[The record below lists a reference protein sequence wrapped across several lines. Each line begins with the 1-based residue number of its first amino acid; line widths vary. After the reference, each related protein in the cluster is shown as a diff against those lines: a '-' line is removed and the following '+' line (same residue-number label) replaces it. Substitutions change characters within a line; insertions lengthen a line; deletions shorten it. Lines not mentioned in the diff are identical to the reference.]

1 MWKKSLVNIFL
12 GLLSGSL
19 VGLSSHVI
27 YGYDFLIFVY
37 LFPLLYVFNQKN
49 IIQALLAS
57 LSYSLAFNCWLF
69 FWIPFSLTEMW
80 KFPLLYSFGAFIPFA
95 LVSEFQ
101 IFLIAVLR
109 IKIFEKFSF
118 SLKTISLVSLCYAGI
133 ESGFEIIFPD
143 NLGLTIQGYKYLRQ
157 ALDISGTALLSSFI
171 WFTNEALF
179 KALKEKSYKSLIPV
193 GGLIILFSLYGVFQ
207 LNQIEKSYTSSV
219 KALVVQPNF
228 HHNDRNASRE
238 GQRYLVEKILDRHY
252 QMSQTGL
259 QNYPDT
265 EFIVWPETTF
275 PFYFQ
280 NHSSLYQEEKEI
292 ELINFLREK
301 PVSLFFGSFGKT
313 DATPVVITNNLYSID
328 HSQYDHRITR
338 FEKTVLFPFG
348 EYIPGANTFPFLK
361 KIFPKANTPVAA
373 KEPNVAPVGKHNL
386 NIGAA
391 ICYEVL
397 FSDFFIKL
405 AQKNTQVVIN
415 ITNESYFGNFGEP
428 QINLFQTAVRATE
441 TRLPII
447 RSANTGLSGFIDA
460 SGEILKSSSMDEEVI
475 LYQEVQIPDR
485 SKLFLPYVQYGNWW
499 GKLGL
504 LATLLSLIILFLP
517 RRVK

>member
-12 GLLSGSL
+12 GLLSGSC

-27 YGYDFLIFVY
+27 YGYDFLIFFY

-49 IIQALLAS
+49 IFQSLLAS

-101 IFLIAVLR
+101 IFLIAVFR
-109 IKIFEKFSF
+109 IKIFEKFSCN
-118 SLKTISLVSLCYAGI
+118 LKTISLVALSYAGI
-133 ESGFEIIFPD
+133 ESLFEIIFPD

-171 WFTNEALF
+171 WFANEALF
-179 KALKEKSYKSLIPV
+179 KAFKEKSYKPLIPV
-193 GGLIILFSLYGVFQ
+193 GALVLCFSLYGVFQ
-207 LNQIEKSYTSSV
+207 LKQIEKSYNSSV
-219 KALVVQPNF
+219 KALVIQPNF

-238 GQRYLVEKILDRHY
+238 GQRDLIEKILSRHY
-252 QMSQTGL
+252 QMSKQGL
-259 QNYPDT
+259 LTYPYS
-265 EFIVWPETTF
+265 EFVVWPETTF

-292 ELINFLREK
+292 ELINFLRDQ
-301 PVSLFFGSFGKT
+301 PISLFFGSFGKT
-313 DATPVVITNNLYSID
+313 DATPAVITNNLYAID
-328 HSQYDHRITR
+328 HSQNHKISR

-348 EYIPGANTFPFLK
+348 EYIPGANMFPFLK

-373 KEPNVAPVGKHNL
+373 KEPYVAPVGKNNL
-386 NIGAA
+386 QIGAA

-405 AQKNTQVVIN
+405 ARKETQVVIN
-415 ITNESYFGNFGEP
+415 ITNESYFGSFGEP

-460 SGEILKSSSMDEEVI
+460 SGDILSSSQMDVEDT
-475 LYQEVQIPDR
+475 LYQEVKIPDR

-499 GKLGL
+499 GKIGL
-504 LATLLSLIILFLP
+504 LATLLGLVILFLP
-517 RRVK
+517 RKAK